1 MEWSVV
7 KVKNNKLLAIVSLII
22 IVVILSA
29 CGDKNNADD
38 KITQNENSSLNEKD
52 TSSNDNNFFELSDS
66 EENIKEADAIA
77 REVLEAFM
85 TVDYH
90 TLYDMGASSL
100 KEQMEGDVEDSSFVL
115 SEFDKNNSPLIP
127 HGVSLHDDYYGF
139 ERYDTLQDEA
149 RGIYWYGIEVISPSI
164 YNTSVRSEK
173 LFDENFAIISDLEV
187 LESTTTMPYYFGIR
201 KEGTDWVVSEV
212 TIFLESQQLISEK
225 EADLAKENKTVI
237 HELVPKSKLAEVYG
251 DMSDVGF

>member
-1 MEWSVV
+1 MN
-7 KVKNNKLLAIVSLII
+7 NNKLLAIISLII
-22 IVVILSA
+22 IVVTLSA
-29 CGDKNNADD
+29 CGDKNNTE
-38 KITQNENSSLNEKD
+38 KITQNENSSLNEKN
-52 TSSNDNNFFELSDS
+52 TSDNDNNSSEPGDS
-66 EENIKEADAIA
+66 EENIKEADAVA
-77 REVLEAFM
+77 RKVLEAFM

-139 ERYDTLQDEA
+139 ERYDTLQDEE

-173 LFDENFAIISDLEV
+173 LFDENFAITSDLEV
-187 LESTTTMPYYFGIR
+187 LERTTMMPYYFGIR
-201 KEGTDWVVSEV
+201 KDGTDWVVSEV